1 MAKVFL
7 SAGHG
12 GSDPGAV
19 ANGLKEKDIN
29 LQTLLACKAELE
41 RHGVKVIASRT
52 KDENDPVREE
62 VREANASGATLAVS
76 FHTNAGGGD
85 GFEGFYYPGDSKGKR
100 LVDIATR
107 YVAALGQN
115 AHGQAAKD
123 GGRLMF
129 VNSTKMTAALFES
142 FFVDSADRFIG
153 DTLAEQQAFGTAYAK
168 AILEYLGIAY
178 KEQKTAKQIPGN
190 AKNNNQLWYRA
201 HCQNLGWL
209 DPVHDGQTAGT
220 TGFSARLE
228 ALLIDLRTIREKY
241 PDAKLSGDFHIQ
253 NQGTIHIDNIEHDTI
268 LGTIGK
274 SLRLEAFRL
283 HLTGVPDKKLYY
295 EAHVQDIGWQG
306 VRKDGEMAG
315 TTGQSKRIE
324 AVRIWVE

>member
-1 MAKVFL
+1 MAHVFL
-7 SAGHG
+7 ICGHG
-12 GSDPGAV
+12 AGDSGAV
-19 ANGLKEKDIN
+19 GNGYQEQERVRTLGARIKALGGDYVTLADTSKNWYKTAGINTLTIPKDWQILELHMDSGSASARGGHVIIKQGYTADKYDNALAKMLKEILPGRSNMIVGRGD
-29 LQTLLACKAELE
+29 LANVNRA
-41 RHGVKVIASRT
+41 A
-52 KDENDPVREE
+52 
-62 VREANASGATLAVS
+62 
-76 FHTNAGGGD
+76 
-85 GFEGFYYPGDSKGKR
+85 SKGYGYR
-100 LVDIATR
+100 LVEFGFISNKNDVKIFNSRIDDIAEG
-107 YVAALGQN
+107 VLKAFDIP
-115 AHGQAAKD
+115 AK
-123 GGRLMF
+123 R
-129 VNSTKMTAALFES
+129 
-142 FFVDSADRFIG
+142 I
-153 DTLAEQQAFGTAYAK
+153 
-168 AILEYLGIAY
+168 
-178 KEQKTAKQIPGN
+178 KQIPGT

-201 HCQNLGWL
+201 HCQNIGWL
-209 DPVHDGQTAGT
+209 DPVRDAQTSGT

-295 EAHVQDIGWQG
+295 EAHVQGIGWQG

-315 TTGQSKRIE
+315 TTEQSKRIE

>member
-1 MAKVFL
+1 MAHVFL
-7 SAGHG
+7 ICGHG
-12 GSDPGAV
+12 AGDSGAV
-19 ANGLKEKDIN
+19 GYGYQEQERVRTLGARIKALGGDYVTLADTSKNWYKTAGINTLTIPKDWQILELHMDSGALSARGGHVIIKQGYTADKYDNALAKMLKEILPGRSNMIVGRSD
-29 LQTLLACKAELE
+29 LANVNRAAA
-41 RHGVKVIASRT
+41 RGY
-52 KDENDPVREE
+52 
-62 VREANASGATLAVS
+62 G
-76 FHTNAGGGD
+76 
-85 GFEGFYYPGDSKGKR
+85 YR
-100 LVDIATR
+100 LVEFGFISNANDVKIFNSRMDDIAEGVLKAFDIPTR
-107 YVAALGQN
+107 
-115 AHGQAAKD
+115 
-123 GGRLMF
+123 R
-129 VNSTKMTAALFES
+129 
-142 FFVDSADRFIG
+142 I
-153 DTLAEQQAFGTAYAK
+153 
-168 AILEYLGIAY
+168 
-178 KEQKTAKQIPGN
+178 KQIPGN

-209 DPVHDGQTAGT
+209 DPVRDGQISGT

-241 PDAKLSGDFHIQ
+241 PDAKLSGDFHVQ
-253 NQGTIHIDNIEHDTI
+253 NIGTVHLDNIEPDTLI
-268 LGTIGK
+268 GTIGK

>member
-1 MAKVFL
+1 MAHVFL
-7 SAGHG
+7 ICGHG
-12 GSDPGAV
+12 AGDSGAV
-19 ANGLKEKDIN
+19 GYGYQEQERVRTLGARIKALGGDYVTLADTSKNWYKTAGINTLTIPKDWQILELHMDSGAASAHGGHVIIKKGYTADKYDNALAKMLKEIIPGRSNMIAGRSD
-29 LQTLLACKAELE
+29 LANVNRA
-41 RHGVKVIASRT
+41 A
-52 KDENDPVREE
+52 
-62 VREANASGATLAVS
+62 
-76 FHTNAGGGD
+76 
-85 GFEGFYYPGDSKGKR
+85 SKGYGYR
-100 LVDIATR
+100 LVEFGFISNKNDVKIFNSRMDDIAEG
-107 YVAALGQN
+107 VLKAF
-115 AHGQAAKD
+115 D
-123 GGRLMF
+123 IP
-129 VNSTKMTAALFES
+129 TK
-142 FFVDSADRFIG
+142 RI
-153 DTLAEQQAFGTAYAK
+153 
-168 AILEYLGIAY
+168 
-178 KEQKTAKQIPGN
+178 KQIPGT

-220 TGFSARLE
+220 TGFSTRLE

-241 PDAKLSGDFHIQ
+241 PDAKLSGDFHVQ
-253 NQGTIHIDNIEHDTI
+253 NIGTVHLDNIEPDTLI
-268 LGTIGK
+268 GTIGK